1 MSGKGKWKGREA
13 MVIKI
18 VETQFV
24 ETDAM
29 TFKSVVQSLTGRE
42 SNTKSMVAMSNSS
55 CISSLEVRMHEGGG
69 GVEVEGSCG
78 LRQGSMQLE
87 DFERVFLELPPL
99 DELVFWF

>member
-1 MSGKGKWKGREA
+1 MSGQGKGREA
-13 MVIKI
+13 MMIKI

-24 ETDAM
+24 ETDAT

-55 CISSLEVRMHEGGG
+55 CNSSLEVRVQEGGG
-69 GVEVEGSCG
+69 EVEGSCG
-78 LRQGSMQLE
+78 LRQGSLQLE
-87 DFERVFLELPPL
+87 DFGRMFLELPPL

>member
-1 MSGKGKWKGREA
+1 MSGKGKGREA
-13 MVIKI
+13 VVIKI

-24 ETDAM
+24 ETDAT

-42 SNTKSMVAMSNSS
+42 SNTKSMVVMSNSS
-55 CISSLEVRMHEGGG
+55 CISSLEVRVHEGGG
-69 GVEVEGSCG
+69 EVEGSCG
-78 LRQGSMQLE
+78 LRQGSKQLA